1 MFWKIGFL
9 EAKVGEKKTSFS
21 ANTIF
26 EDAMIYFFFPQKY
39 SVTSHGFVILYIIYV
54 LYIIYNIT

>member
-21 ANTIF
+21 ANIVF
-26 EDAMIYFFFPQKY
+26 EDAMIFFSQKY
-39 SVTSHGFVILYIIYV
+39 SVTSHGFVILYIC
-54 LYIIYNIT
+54 IIYNI